1 MTLDW
6 QIIIGLV
13 TLALIIFT
21 IVRGTGLWKHRER
34 VKIKI
39 TTLDYIIDSAEKKIT
54 VYLGYE
60 LQRSGGKEIR
70 YTTQILLKPAKQTYS
85 KLCQYFKLPE
95 DGLIRISEQLKLQRD
110 NIVSPYM
117 GGGTPSKPVYAALPG
132 IQNAKQRDIAQQI
145 ASQLSQRVHEVGVV
159 WEDDGKTTW
168 KTISKEDH
176 GKWV

>member
-13 TLALIIFT
+13 TLALVIFT
-21 IVRGTGLWKHRER
+21 IVWGTGLWKHRER
-34 VKIKI
+34 VKIRI
-39 TTLDYIIDSAEKKIT
+39 TTLDYSIDSVGRKIT

-70 YTTQILLKPAKQTYS
+70 YTTQILLEPDKQTYS
-85 KLCQYFKLPE
+85 KLCEYFKLPE
-95 DGLIRISEQLKLQRD
+95 DGLIRINERLKLQRD

-117 GGGTPSKPVYAALPG
+117 GGATPSKLVYPALPG
-132 IQNAKQRDIAQQI
+132 IQDAKQRDIAQQI
-145 ASQLSQRVHEVGVV
+145 ASQLSQRVHKVGVV

-176 GKWV
+176 GKWM